1 MPLCSIRVKVS
12 LASTSVSCRGES
24 IRNIIIKNVNLFYYI
39 LLFEK
44 EEQKIGKLSPYSTL
58 IEINNSNF
66 EISASQVIPG
76 QIVKI
81 ANKLLKLA
89 GM

>member
-24 IRNIIIKNVNLFYYI
+24 IRNIIIKNVNLFYHI

-44 EEQKIGKLSPYSTL
+44 EEQKIGNLSPYSTL

-66 EISASQVIPG
+66 EISARQVIPG

>member
-1 MPLCSIRVKVS
+1 M
-12 LASTSVSCRGES
+12 
-24 IRNIIIKNVNLFYYI
+24 NLFYYI

-66 EISASQVIPG
+66 EISASQAIPG

-81 ANKLLKLA
+81 ANKLSKLA
-89 GM
+89 GMWSGDR